1 MSLLAPLLLL
11 GLVGLALPL
20 LAHLRGREEPR
31 PIAFAA
37 LRFLRQGDEVVTLRR
52 RLRDRALLI
61 VRLLAL
67 ALLVFALARPVSVG
81 RAQVAV
87 LSEPHDAVI
96 LLDASLSMALRT
108 AAGRELDAAADAAA
122 AVLDA
127 LPPGSKVGLVT
138 SDPAGP
144 RLELSADPGR
154 VREAIDDFLAEGAPR
169 PGAWTLESAV
179 PVAAALLR
187 AGDGGRKRVVYA
199 IGDRSARGLG
209 SLPQSAGPDVAVVPV
224 PASGTPEAAPAVPEH
239 MSLDDVS
246 WQPARD
252 LDPRAVRVTGR
263 VRRHAP
269 VPAPVTAG
277 DDLRRVTLALQI
289 DGQEVGRAD
298 AMVPQGDVATVEFT
312 HTMAGAGA
320 AAATLAIVDEAGDPL
335 PGDEVR
341 HFWLAGEE
349 ELDVVLVN
357 GDPSEMRAHDEVYF
371 LATALSAA
379 QDRRMRVHGLA
390 PDQLEARL
398 REPKPLAGVDVVV
411 LANVRA
417 PAPDAADALV
427 RRVAEGV
434 GLWITVGERVE
445 ARAYNDRLGELLPL
459 RLREALV
466 VGTAPGR
473 TENRTESLAPANLAH
488 PALRG
493 LDDDL
498 GLLGARTRRLF
509 LLEPDPTRGAEVAL
523 GFASGAPALLTRAH
537 GRGRVAMLTTSV
549 DRDWSDMPLRPG
561 FVPLVQRLV
570 DYLDASQQG
579 GAGAVLKVGEPRV
592 LAGERPA
599 TVTTPSGAQLAAVP
613 DGQGQA
619 VFKDTFVPGHYT
631 IDRGEDEPPLR
642 FAVQVDPA
650 ESDTTPQ
657 AVAAARVEGDQVL
670 AAARHPR
677 WRPLVLL
684 AALLLLAESAL
695 RWRMTSRR
703 APKA

>member
-1 MSLLAPLLLL
+1 MRLLAPLLLL

-31 PIAFAA
+31 PVAFAA

-52 RLRDRALLI
+52 RLRDRALLL

-67 ALLVFALARPVSVG
+67 ALLVLALARPVSVG

-127 LPPGSKVGLVT
+127 LPPGGRVGLVT

-154 VREAIDDFLAEGAPR
+154 VREAIEEFLGEGGPR
-169 PGAWTLESAV
+169 AGAWTLDSGL

-187 AGDGGRKRVVYA
+187 AGEGGRKRVVYA
-199 IGDRSARGLG
+199 IGDRSARGLA
-209 SLPQSAGPDVAVVPV
+209 SLPEAVDPDVAVVPV
-224 PASGTPEAAPAVPEH
+224 PASGSPEAPTPVPEH
-239 MSLDDVS
+239 LSLDDVS

-252 LDPRAVRVTGR
+252 IDPRAIRVSGQ

-269 VPAPVTAG
+269 VPAPEAIG
-277 DDLRRVTLALQI
+277 DDLRRVTIALQV

-298 AMVPQGDVATVEFT
+298 ALVPQGDAATVEFT
-312 HTMAGAGA
+312 HTMAGSGA
-320 AAATLAIVDEAGDPL
+320 APATLAIVDEDGDPL

-341 HFWLAGEE
+341 HFWLAGED

-357 GDPSEMRAHDEVYF
+357 GDPSEMRAHDEVFF
-371 LATALSAA
+371 LATALAAA
-379 QDRRMRVHGLA
+379 QERRMRVHGLA

-417 PAPDAADALV
+417 PAPDAAEVLA

-473 TENRTESLAPANLAH
+473 TENRTEALAPANLAH

-498 GLLGARTRRLF
+498 GLLGARTRQLF
-509 LLEPDPTRGAEVAL
+509 LLEPDPTREAEVAL
-523 GFASGAPALLTRAH
+523 GFTSGAPALITRDH
-537 GRGRVAMLTTSV
+537 GRGRVALLTTSV

-561 FVPLVQRLV
+561 FVPLVQRVV

-592 LAGERPA
+592 LPGERPA
-599 TVTTPSGAQLAAVP
+599 TVTTPSGATLAAVP

-631 IDRGEDEPPLR
+631 VDRGEDEPPLR

-650 ESDTTPQ
+650 ESDTTPR
-657 AVAAARVEGDQVL
+657 AIAAASVEGDQVL

-684 AALLLLAESAL
+684 SALLLLVESTL

-703 APKA
+703 GRG